1 MAQQT
6 AVGRLADY
14 VRTRYDTNEVFN
26 NLVLNLIEKEKR
38 QIIDAFD
45 MGCQDEDRIGLEYY
59 NETYN
64 NESNNL

>member
-1 MAQQT
+1 MT
-6 AVGRLADY
+6 AVQRLADY
-14 VRTRYDTNEVFN
+14 VRTRYETNEVFN
-26 NLVLNLIEKEKR
+26 NLVSNLIEKEKR

-45 MGCQDEDRIGLEYY
+45 FGWLDADINGEEYY